1 MVNVYVAR
9 IVPWLPRAPGIS
21 SSNELQ
27 IVFAASAARY
37 RPQQSAE
44 SGIIGIKSQARAN
57 PFTFSLLK
65 TDHEGCL
72 ASKSTCQR
80 NERSQTF
87 EPVLKI
93 TDARGTPVSSP
104 GWSSRQQRL

>member
-1 MVNVYVAR
+1 MVNVCVAR
-9 IVPWLPRAPGIS
+9 IAAWLLRALKIGS
-21 SSNELQ
+21 NNELQ
-27 IVFAASAARY
+27 IVFAASAAKY

-44 SGIIGIKSQARAN
+44 SRRIGIKSQARAN

-93 TDARGTPVSSP
+93 TDATGTPASSP